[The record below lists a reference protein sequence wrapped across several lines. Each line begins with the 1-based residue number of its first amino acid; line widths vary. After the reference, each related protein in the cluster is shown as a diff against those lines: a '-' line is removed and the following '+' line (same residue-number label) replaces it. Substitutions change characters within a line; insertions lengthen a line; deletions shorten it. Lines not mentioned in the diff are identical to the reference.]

1 MTRRWLACL
10 IVPLALLTVA
20 AGPSHAADLALDYKE
35 VTLKNGMKVVTLE
48 DFGCPIVAVQLWFHV
63 GSKNELAERQGFAHM
78 FEHMMFRGTDRLGS
92 TDHFDHVRRTGGNC
106 NAYTSFDT
114 TVYINELPADQLELV
129 LWLEA
134 ERFGFLKIDQK
145 NYDTERKV
153 VEEERRLGLNRPYG
167 TMPEKVMA
175 EIFPSHPYRW
185 TPIGK
190 IPHLRSAPVQ
200 ELRDFWARYY
210 VPNNCT
216 LVIVGAV
223 KHEQAQKLARRYF
236 EWMPKDADPPKITIK
251 DPIPTK
257 ARTVTVKED
266 KAPAP
271 IVGIVW
277 RTVPSKHDDYIP
289 VQLLATILGG
299 GESSRLYRE
308 IVAEKQL
315 GVMAVAG
322 AYSLEQ
328 DGLVGAGG
336 VMTPFSKNG
345 DKILE
350 TIKKHVEKLRTE
362 PVTDKE
368 LTKAKNQMLSGV
380 VSSSLTVASKAQL
393 LGEAAVIDGDVSR
406 VNKRLERIRA
416 VTAADLQRVAK
427 EYLAPER
434 SLTIVVEQ
442 NLLGSVLGSLW
453 KGKSEDDAPITAKP
467 ETTAAPPAKPG
478 LRRPADFPEKP
489 PVAPPT
495 EPKFPRDYK
504 SRTLPNGLK
513 VYAVSKRTV
522 PYVNISLGFRT
533 GAWTEEKPG
542 TVSLAAGMLTKGTDK
557 YTERQLAEE
566 LETYAISL
574 SGSGGM
580 DSASVNAG
588 CLTEHLDRAVEL
600 MASVVRTPTFPDA
613 EFDKLR
619 KQVRTGLVI
628 SEAEPG
634 TMATR
639 ELDRRLYGGH
649 PYARPVS
656 GSVKELDAL
665 KVEDLRQWWK
675 QFARPDGAVLI
686 FSGDIDADR
695 AFALAEKAFGS
706 WKGEG
711 TRPEVKLPAFPKA
724 EPTRIYLVDNAGV
737 QAQIRVAQLSIKRD
751 HPRYAATRVVNGY
764 FGSGFGSRLNETVR
778 VKKGLTYGAG
788 GGYSAARFS
797 GEFQIH
803 SFSKNET
810 AAQALQAMLDELKRL
825 RDEPASAKELSDT
838 KSYLSGK
845 VAGDRETPSAIA
857 GDIWQAEM
865 ENLPLDYQEKLL
877 GAVVKSTADD
887 CTGLIKETIDLD
899 KLVIVVVGPA
909 DKLQK
914 DLEKIAPVTVIG
926 KKEEKKEEK
935 PKEEKKEEKSKVKE

>member
-10 IVPLALLTVA
+10 VAPVALLLIVA
-20 AGPSHAADLALDYKE
+20 APAPAADLALDYKQIE
-35 VTLKNGMKVVTLE
+35 LKNGMKVITLE

-106 NAYTSFDT
+106 NAYTSFDN
-114 TVYINELPADQLELV
+114 TVYVNELPADQLELV

-167 TMPEKVMA
+167 TLPEKVMA

-190 IPHLRSAPVQ
+190 IPHLRAAPVQ

-236 EWMPKDADPPKITIK
+236 EWMPKDADPPKISAK
-251 DPIPTK
+251 DPLPKK
-257 ARTVTVKED
+257 ARTVTIKED

-271 IVGIVW
+271 GVAIVW
-277 RTVPSKHDDYIP
+277 RTVPSKHDDY
-289 VQLLATILGG
+289 VALQLLATILGG
-299 GESSRLYRE
+299 GESSRIYRE
-308 IVAEKQL
+308 IVANKQL
-315 GVMAVAG
+315 GVMAMAG
-322 AYSLEQ
+322 AFSLEQ
-328 DGLVGAGG
+328 DGILGAGAI
-336 VMTPFSKNG
+336 MTPFSKNG

-350 TIKKHVEKLRTE
+350 TIGKHVEKLRTE
-362 PVTDKE
+362 PVTEQE
-368 LTKAKNQMLSGV
+368 LTKAKNQMLAGV
-380 VSSSLTVASKAQL
+380 VTGSLTVGSKAQL
-393 LGEAAVIDGDVSR
+393 LGDAAVIEGDVSR

-416 VTAADLQRVAK
+416 VKAEDLQRVAK

-434 SLTIVVEQ
+434 GLTIVVEQ

-478 LRRPADFPEKP
+478 LRRPADYPEKP

-504 SRTLPNGLK
+504 SKTLPNGIK

-522 PYVNISLGFRT
+522 PYVNVSLGFRH
-533 GAWTEEKPG
+533 GALTEKKPG
-542 TVSLAAGMLTKGTDK
+542 TVSMAAGMLTKGTDTH
-557 YTERQLAEE
+557 TERTLAEE

-580 DSASVNAG
+580 DSASVSAG
-588 CLTEHLDRAVEL
+588 CLTEHLDRAMTL
-600 MASVVRTPTFPDA
+600 MASVVRTPTFPDP

-634 TMATR
+634 TIATR
-639 ELDRRLYGGH
+639 KLDEILYDKH
-649 PYARPVS
+649 PYSRPTS
-656 GSVKELDAL
+656 GTVKDLDAL
-665 KVEDLRQWWK
+665 KVDDLREWWK
-675 QFARPDGAVLI
+675 QYARPDGAVLI
-686 FSGDIDADR
+686 FSGDIDAER

-706 WKGEG
+706 WKVEG
-711 TRPEVKLPAFPKA
+711 KLPETKLPEFPKA
-724 EPTRIYLVDNAGV
+724 EATRIYLVDHAGV
-737 QAQIRVAQLSIKRD
+737 QAQIRVAQRSITRN
-751 HPRYAATRVVNGY
+751 HPRYAATRVVNNY
-764 FGSGFGSRLNETVR
+764 FGQGFGSRLNETVR
-778 VKKGLTYGAG
+778 VKKGLTYGAR
-788 GGYSAARFS
+788 GGYAAAPLV
-797 GEFQIH
+797 GEFQL
-803 SFSKNET
+803 STFSKNET
-810 AAQALQAMLDELKRL
+810 CAQALQAMLDELKRL
-825 RDEPASAKELSDT
+825 RDEPPSVKELADT

-877 GAVVKSTADD
+877 GQVVKTTADD
-887 CTGLIKETIDLD
+887 CTALVKETIDSD
-899 KLVIVVVGPA
+899 KLVIVIVGPA
-909 DKLQK
+909 EKLKK
-914 DLEKIAPVTVIG
+914 DLEKIAPVTVIEKE
-926 KKEEKKEEK
+926 KKEEKKEPGK
-935 PKEEKKEEKSKVKE
+935 KEPEKK